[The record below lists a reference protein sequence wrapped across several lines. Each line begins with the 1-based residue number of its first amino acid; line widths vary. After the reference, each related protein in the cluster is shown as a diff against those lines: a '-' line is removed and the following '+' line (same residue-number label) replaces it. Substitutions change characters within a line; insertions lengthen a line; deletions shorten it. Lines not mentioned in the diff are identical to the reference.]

1 MLLCTGPLMVRLIGD
16 APGTPAHYYQSAS
29 YMHGR
34 GYEMPHGFHNVRV
47 RQLVKRA
54 AATFRVNDWT
64 LNQIDPDGLRYVATI
79 SVRAHWFMI
88 AVLLFELV
96 YGPYLYFGVA
106 RYAPFPLILLV
117 LTGFIGYLQYRL
129 LSSRPIT
136 WHWLVAL
143 YALDVF
149 LISVVVALSDGF
161 SHSFHHLFYY
171 PALAGLAVLFNS
183 FRLNMVWVTM
193 ASVVYVAISLTV
205 GDGIDTEARDEK
217 ALLARI
223 AVMYAVVAA
232 VNLATRFERMRWRQ
246 AVERER
252 ALQRER
258 VELSQAIHDT
268 AAQSAYMVGLG
279 IDTAKALAGD
289 ANPELTGTLE
299 AASRLSRSVILELR
313 HPINVGGIYEGREL
327 SRALRSHATSFTNVT
342 SVPVEMTHMGVEP
355 LLSIEAR
362 SLLFSIAH
370 NALTNAYR
378 HAKANRVAIDL
389 EFAENHSR
397 LSVADDGVGLP
408 DDYAERG
415 NGFANM
421 SRAAE
426 RLGGRLAVEQRGA
439 MGGAAVTCVVP
450 REQ

>member
-1 MLLCTGPLMVRLIGD
+1 M
-16 APGTPAHYYQSAS
+16 PGMY
-29 YMHGR
+29 
-34 GYEMPHGFHNVRV
+34 
-47 RQLVKRA
+47 
-54 AATFRVNDWT
+54 
-64 LNQIDPDGLRYVATI
+64 
-79 SVRAHWFMI
+79 
-88 AVLLFELV
+88 
-96 YGPYLYFGVA
+96 
-106 RYAPFPLILLV
+106 
-117 LTGFIGYLQYRL
+117 
-129 LSSRPIT
+129 
-136 WHWLVAL
+136 
-143 YALDVF
+143 
-149 LISVVVALSDGF
+149 VVV
-161 SHSFHHLFYY
+161 
-171 PALAGLAVLFNS
+171 
-183 FRLNMVWVTM
+183 M
-193 ASVVYVAISLTV
+193 
-205 GDGIDTEARDEK
+205 
-217 ALLARI
+217 
-223 AVMYAVVAA
+223 A

-252 ALQRER
+252 ELQRER

-268 AAQSAYMVGLG
+268 VAQSAYMLGLG

-289 ANPELTGTLE
+289 ANPELSATLE

-342 SVPVEMTHMGVEP
+342 SVPVEMTHTGVEP
-355 LLSIEAR
+355 PLSIEAR

-378 HAKANRVAIDL
+378 HAKANRVAINL

-426 RLGGRLAVEQRGA
+426 RLGGRLFVEQRGA
-439 MGGAAVTCVVP
+439 MGGATVTCVVP

>member
-1 MLLCTGPLMVRLIGD
+1 MMVRLIGD
-16 APGTPAHYYQSAS
+16 APGTPAHNYQSAL
-29 YMHGR
+29 YIHGR

-54 AATFRVNDWT
+54 AATFRVNDWV
-64 LNQIDPDGLRYVATI
+64 LNQIDLDGLRFVAII

-96 YGPYLYFGVA
+96 YRPYLYFGVA

-149 LISVVVALSDGF
+149 LISAVVALSDGF

-289 ANPELTGTLE
+289 ANPELTDTLE

-327 SRALRSHATSFTNVT
+327 SRALRTHATSFTNVT
-342 SVPVEMTHMGVEP
+342 SVPVEMTHTGVEP
-355 LLSIEAR
+355 PLSIEAR

-439 MGGAAVTCVVP
+439 MGGATVTCVVP